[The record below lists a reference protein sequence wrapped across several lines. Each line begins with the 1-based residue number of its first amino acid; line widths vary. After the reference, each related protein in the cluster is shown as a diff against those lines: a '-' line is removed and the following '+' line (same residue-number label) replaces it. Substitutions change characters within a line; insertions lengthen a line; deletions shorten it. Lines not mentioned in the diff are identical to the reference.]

1 MVGERILVYTMLAAV
16 IVCESYKDLL
26 YIRRKFIHKD
36 NLRNTISKVVNAI
49 FKVRMQKFGAKE
61 QNLIT
66 NGTFRL
72 DMKDRIPLEGE
83 LV

>member
-61 QNLIT
+61 QHLTT